1 MNSNSNEELSLEEP
15 ASRRPLRSRDTAW
28 AKYAAGKLAARNISP
43 NQVSLFSIAAAAL
56 AGCCLVLTR
65 AVPGNG
71 ANVLFVLAAGF
82 VQLRLLCNLLDGM
95 LAIEAGKQSK
105 SGGLYNELPDRI
117 ADILIL
123 FAFALTVVP
132 SEISFFPNPAP
143 YLGACTVTLAL
154 LTAYVRALGA
164 SLTGEQDFIGPM
176 AKQHRMAAVTVTC
189 LIVAFFVNAE
199 SERLVLLAGNI
210 VILFGTALT
219 FFRRSQ
225 RLLKK
230 LEAE

>member
-1 MNSNSNEELSLEEP
+1 M
-15 ASRRPLRSRDTAW
+15 
-28 AKYAAGKLAARNISP
+28 
-43 NQVSLFSIAAAAL
+43 
-56 AGCCLVLTR
+56 
-65 AVPGNG
+65 
-71 ANVLFVLAAGF
+71 LAAGF

-117 ADILIL
+117 ADVLIL

-132 SEISFFPNPAP
+132 SESSFFPDPAP
-143 YLGACTVTLAL
+143 YLGACTVALAL

-176 AKQHRMAAVTVTC
+176 AKQHRMAAVTATC
-189 LIVAFFVNAE
+189 LIAAFFISVE
-199 SERLVLLAGNI
+199 LERMVLFAGNI
-210 VILFGTALT
+210 LILVGTAFT